1 MAEDSDGSPRRDET
15 EQERIDRNLE
25 ELLQELRVA
34 LPGVQVLF
42 AFLLVVPFNQRFSSV
57 SDFDRILYGVTLVFA
72 ALASTML
79 ISPTV
84 HHRLLFRR
92 RDKAHLV
99 KVANRQAIVGLAFL
113 AIAMTGAIV
122 LVTDFL
128 YKPGTTIVA
137 SGIVALGFIVFWYV
151 LPLMRRARIGRG

>member
-1 MAEDSDGSPRRDET
+1 MAEESEGSPRRDET

-42 AFLLVVPFNQRFSSV
+42 AFLLVVPFNQRFTSV

-99 KVANRQAIVGLAFL
+99 KVANRQAIVGLTFL

-128 YKPGTTIVA
+128 YKPATTIVA
-137 SGIVALGFIVFWYV
+137 SGIVALGFIVFWYA
-151 LPLMRRARIGRG
+151 LPLMRRARIGRD

>member
-1 MAEDSDGSPRRDET
+1 MGEESEEAPRRDET
-15 EQERIDRNLE
+15 EHERVDRNLE

-42 AFLLVVPFNQRFSSV
+42 AFLLVVPFNQRFTSV

-72 ALASTML
+72 ALASTLL

-99 KVANRQAIVGLAFL
+99 KVANRQAIVG
-113 AIAMTGAIV
+113 
-122 LVTDFL
+122 
-128 YKPGTTIVA
+128 
-137 SGIVALGFIVFWYV
+137 
-151 LPLMRRARIGRG
+151 

>member
-1 MAEDSDGSPRRDET
+1 MAEQSDATPRRDET
-15 EQERIDRNLE
+15 EHERIDRNLE

-42 AFLLVVPFNQRFSSV
+42 AFLLVVPFNQRFNSV
-57 SDFDRILYGVTLVFA
+57 SDFDRILYGVTLVCA
-72 ALASTML
+72 ALASTLL

-92 RDKAHLV
+92 RDKEHLV
-99 KVANRQAIVGLAFL
+99 KVANRQAIAGLTLL
-113 AIAMTGAIV
+113 ALAMTGAIV

-128 YKPGTTIVA
+128 YKPATTAVA

-151 LPLMRRARIGRG
+151 LPLMRRARIARR